1 MLWEYLECAQN
12 AVGIFKKQ
20 FDYQRIYDEFF
31 YSDGN
36 LANSGT
42 SVTGV

>member
-31 YSDGN
+31 FIPTAIW
-36 LANSGT
+36 LIPAL
-42 SVTGV
+42 V